1 MPGNDDCKIIGIR
14 GGKTMSDFIEN
25 EGPDMALNLD
35 ALSLVSDGG
44 KTPSGG
50 TVLHFPD
57 KCPQCGAALIKKRGA
72 STIRCLECGAEIE
85 GTP

>member
-1 MPGNDDCKIIGIR
+1 MKEFR
-14 GGKTMSDFIEN
+14 KN
-25 EGPDMALNLD
+25 ETPDMALDLD
-35 ALSLVSDGG
+35 ALSQISGGG
-44 KTPSGG
+44 KMPSGG

-57 KCPQCGAALIKKRGA
+57 NCPQCGAALIKKRGA